1 MPIYRPLEGIAA
13 GWTQLV
19 ETRGTSLLFHPYV
32 LFVAL
37 ALAAWLPDGFSI
49 GPFMSDDLMLFMTNS
64 GSRHILDAV
73 HTRLLRDIP
82 TWIGLHITPHGFQGW
97 QAVVLVLTVLRS
109 ILMYEIVERMLPGNR
124 LFAVLCGLLA
134 AFHPADSGYFWLN
147 STGAK
152 FGLVL
157 SLAAALCALVY
168 LEKGGWLTL
177 SAMFLLQLMAGFTYP
192 GYFLLMLA
200 IPVGAWILRRMEGG
214 GPGFAYLAKI
224 SPLILLIGLFDVI
237 SANRHMGWDYRIA
250 NPNLALALAGY
261 GSAIEQNLF
270 AFFDLAWDFK
280 AEYLIPALLIAFF
293 VAAAAWRLLKNEGSG
308 STPMPWPRV
317 AVVVCGFLGLAL
329 LSYLPYSITFER
341 FDDRRQLY
349 GMGLFTYGAFLFL
362 LCTVLSRYIRSRAP
376 LLVVAALVGGVA
388 TVAALEKREY
398 PVAEYRNI
406 ESVLGAIA
414 AVAPNPKPHSFVLV
428 DLPDKQQATDLAY
441 IYRSDAPFSF
451 LLRFMYRDRTLA
463 GAFYGFGKTRSYA
476 AVDSMHVYPDHG
488 MMSNNFRIQQH
499 GWRRLIKPDKVY
511 PPMAVPYERLVLLD
525 YRPSGEAALLDRN
538 WLAADAPTKME
549 PARLSYMPP
558 DVGMRPPHRALVCS
572 LLESR
577 FRPAY
582 CSSGSSVSAAKKPTG
597 KSP

>member
-19 ETRGTSLLFHPYV
+19 NIRGTSLLFHPYV

-73 HTRLLRDIP
+73 HTRILRDIP
-82 TWIGLHITPHGFQGW
+82 TWIGLHLTPHGFQGW
-97 QAVVLVLTVLRS
+97 QAVVLVLTVLRA
-109 ILMYEIVERMLPGNR
+109 ILMYEIVRRMLPGNR
-124 LFAVLCGLLA
+124 LFALLCGLFA

-157 SLAAALCALVY
+157 SLAAALCALAY

-177 SAMFLLQLMAGFTYP
+177 SLMFLLQLMAGFTYP

-200 IPVGAWILRRMEGG
+200 IPVGAWILRRMEGA
-214 GPGFAYLAKI
+214 GPGFVYLAKI
-224 SPLILLIGLFDVI
+224 SPLILLIGVFDVI

-250 NPNLALALAGY
+250 NPSLALALAGY
-261 GSAIEQNLF
+261 GSAIQQNLF
-270 AFFDLAWDFK
+270 AFFDLLSGFK
-280 AEYLIPALLIAFF
+280 LEYVVPALIIALF
-293 VAAAAWRLLKNEGSG
+293 ASAAAWRLLRSDGADNA
-308 STPMPWPRV
+308 TMPWPRV

-329 LSYLPYSITFER
+329 LSYLPYSITYER

-362 LCTVLSRYIRSRAP
+362 LCTVLTRYIRSRAP

-388 TVAALEKREY
+388 TVAALEKRVY
-398 PVAEYRNI
+398 PIAEYRNI

-414 AVAPNPKPHSFVLV
+414 TAAPNPKPHSFILV
-428 DLPDKQQATDLAY
+428 HLPDKQQATDLAY
-441 IYRSDAPFSF
+441 IYRSDAPFSS

-463 GAFYGFGKTRSYA
+463 GAFYGFGKSRSYA
-476 AVDSMHVYPDHG
+476 GADGMHVYPDHG
-488 MMSNNFRIQQH
+488 MLSNNFRVERH
-499 GWRRLIKPDKVY
+499 GWRREIKPEKEY
-511 PPMAVPYERLVLLD
+511 PSLTVPYERLVLLE

-538 WLAADAPTKME
+538 WLAADAPSKIPVAKLGYT
-549 PARLSYMPP
+549 PP
-558 DVGMRPPHRALVCS
+558 DLGLKPPHRALICS

-582 CSSGSSVSAAKKPTG
+582 CSTRSPTGPAKKTAG